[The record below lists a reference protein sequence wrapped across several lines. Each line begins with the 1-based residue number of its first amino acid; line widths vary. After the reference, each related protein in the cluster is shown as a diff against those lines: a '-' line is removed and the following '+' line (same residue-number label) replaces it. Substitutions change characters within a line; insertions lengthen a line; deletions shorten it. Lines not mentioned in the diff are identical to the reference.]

1 MTSIA
6 DAACC
11 ILVTRLLS
19 TDKLMGRRALHSP
32 DRTLDLSHH
41 LKTFDDLPCPWDV
54 AKLFAGGGPL
64 EIEIGSGKG
73 LFMQRAA
80 AQFPDRN
87 FLGIEI
93 ARKYAHF
100 AATRLAKRKLDNA
113 IIVSGDAL
121 RIFRETLPDQSCSA
135 VHVYFPDPWWKK
147 RHRKRRVMTE
157 QFLADVQR
165 TLLTGGVLHFWTDVQ
180 DYFDES
186 LALISKTTQFSGPS
200 WPAELPATHDLDY
213 HTHFERRMRL
223 NEQTVYRANFLKGAK
238 RPADQH

>member
-11 ILVTRLLS
+11 TLVTRLLS
-19 TDKLMGRRALHSP
+19 TDKLMARRALHSP

-54 AKLFAGGGPL
+54 AKLFAEGGPL
-64 EIEIGSGKG
+64 EIEVGSGKG

-80 AQFPDRN
+80 EQFPDHN

-93 ARKYAHF
+93 AHKYARF
-100 AATRLAKRKLDNA
+100 SAARLAKRKLDNA
-113 IIVSGDAL
+113 IMVSGNAL
-121 RIFRETLPDQSCSA
+121 RIFRETLPDESCWA

-165 TLLTGGVLHFWTDVQ
+165 TLLTGGTLHFWTDVQ

-186 LALISKTTQFSGPS
+186 LALISKTTQLGGPS
-200 WPAELPATHDLDY
+200 WPAELPASHDLDY

-223 NEQTVYRANFLKGAK
+223 KAQTVYRAKFLKGAE
-238 RPADQH
+238 RPPGQC